1 MKSGNRRSAAGRSE
15 TREVENP
22 RVSQVR
28 WPAEVEIPHLPE
40 IAFREASAKLSSQ
53 VDYESFYPSTG
64 TWDRRRRV
72 GVSSSGALGRH
83 SMVRHLSIVAT
94 FCFATPL
101 FAQSPTASSPT
112 STPTIAIQAF
122 GQEIQ
127 KTPGQSRIRA
137 NVSLVST
144 PVVVR
149 DAKGKLAMGLSEEDF
164 RVFDNGVE
172 QTLEAV
178 EMSGA
183 PLSVAIVVENSS
195 RIEALLPALRRT
207 GMLFT
212 RKVLGEGGEAA
223 VISYGDEVV
232 KLLDLTGDD
241 GAIEKTFADL
251 RPGIP
256 GARFYDALSE
266 AVDVLRNLPPSHR
279 HVIVTLA
286 EAFDK
291 GSEDT
296 LSQVLREAQIA
307 NITIYSV
314 GLSTMVAEVHSPH
327 QQTAP
332 LRATPLGI
340 YGLPAIPGS
349 VYTPTVEQLR
359 SGNIDLGGLV
369 RPVWA
374 FAVRKPPIEAIAV
387 ATGGRYQST
396 VGTTSIETAI
406 DQIAGELNTQ
416 YALSYRRAGSDTLG
430 YHRIKV
436 EVVGQRGLTAHYRAG
451 YYLFQP

>member
-1 MKSGNRRSAAGRSE
+1 
-15 TREVENP
+15 
-22 RVSQVR
+22 
-28 WPAEVEIPHLPE
+28 
-40 IAFREASAKLSSQ
+40 
-53 VDYESFYPSTG
+53 
-64 TWDRRRRV
+64 
-72 GVSSSGALGRH
+72 
-83 SMVRHLSIVAT
+83 MVRHLSIVAT
-94 FCFATPL
+94 FWFATPL
-101 FAQSPTASSPT
+101 LAQSPPASGPT
-112 STPTIAIQAF
+112 PAPTIAIRAF

-127 KTPGQSRIRA
+127 KTSDQSWIRA

-149 DAKGKLAMGLSEEDF
+149 NAKGKLAMGLSEEDF

-172 QTLEAV
+172 QTLESV
-178 EMSGA
+178 EMSGT

-195 RIEALLPALRRT
+195 RIEALFPALRRT

-212 RKVLGEGGEAA
+212 QRVLGESGEAA
-223 VISYGDEVV
+223 VIGYGDEVV
-232 KLLDLTGDD
+232 RLLDFTGDH
-241 GAIEKTFADL
+241 GAIEKIFADL
-251 RPGIP
+251 RPGTS

-291 GSEDT
+291 GSEDK
-296 LSQVLREAQIA
+296 LSQVLREALIA

-314 GLSTMVAEVHSPH
+314 GLSTMAAEVHSPD
-327 QQTAP
+327 QQAAP

-349 VYTPTVEQLR
+349 VYTPTVDQLR

-374 FAVRKPPIEAIAV
+374 FAVRKPPIEAAAV
-387 ATGGRYQST
+387 ATGGMYQST

-416 YALSYRRAGSDTLG
+416 YALSYRRTGSDTLG

-436 EVVGQRGLTAHYRAG
+436 EVVGQRGLKAHYRTG